1 MSDKLADWTKGAEAI
16 VYQTC
21 GACGKVQYFDR
32 SFCAACGAPDPAQ
45 KRASGAATV
54 YATSLVC
61 RAATPETR
69 AHVPYNIVLV
79 DADEGF
85 RMMATAT
92 TILRSVTRSPQVIG
106 RLREGWCRTSRKH
119 ESPTQN
125 AHATKQPRIT
135 RNRLKSECFDASTFS
150 ASRTRRWR

>member
-1 MSDKLADWTKGAEAI
+1 MSDKLADWTKGADVI

-21 GACGKVQYFDR
+21 GACGKVQYFNR
-32 SFCAACGAPDPAQ
+32 RFCAACGAPDPVEKHAG
-45 KRASGAATV
+45 GAATV

-85 RMMATAT
+85 RMMAHGDIDLAIGDKVTASY
-92 TILRSVTRSPQVIG
+92 RPFAG
-106 RLREGWCRTSRKH
+106 RLIPYFERVK
-119 ESPTQN
+119 
-125 AHATKQPRIT
+125 
-135 RNRLKSECFDASTFS
+135 
-150 ASRTRRWR
+150 

>member
-1 MSDKLADWTKGAEAI
+1 MNQPIADWTKGAEAI

-21 GACGKVQYFDR
+21 DACGARQYFRR
-32 SFCAACGAPDPAQ
+32 SFCAACGAPDLAEH
-45 KRASGAATV
+45 RASGTGTV

-85 RMMATAT
+85 RMMAHGDNDLAIGDKVFARFTQFA
-92 TILRSVTRSPQVIG
+92 G
-106 RLREGWCRTSRKH
+106 RLVPHFAKVT
-119 ESPTQN
+119 
-125 AHATKQPRIT
+125 
-135 RNRLKSECFDASTFS
+135 
-150 ASRTRRWR
+150 